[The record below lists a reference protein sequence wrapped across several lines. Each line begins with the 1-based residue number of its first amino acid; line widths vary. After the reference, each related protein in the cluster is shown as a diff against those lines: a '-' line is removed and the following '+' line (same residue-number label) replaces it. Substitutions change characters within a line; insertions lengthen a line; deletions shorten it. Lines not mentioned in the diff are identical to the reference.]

1 MIITTTTIL
10 IIFIVVVVVIIFII
24 IIVGTCWR
32 CMSGM
37 LSLLARTDML
47 DCNSTR
53 MLLNGEKVRPA
64 RQSG

>member
-10 IIFIVVVVVIIFII
+10 IIFIVVVVIIIII
-24 IIVGTCWR
+24 IIVGTYWR

>member
-10 IIFIVVVVVIIFII
+10 IIFIVVVVIIII

>member
-10 IIFIVVVVVIIFII
+10 IIFIVVVVIIIII

>member
-10 IIFIVVVVVIIFII
+10 IIFIVVVVIIIII

-47 DCNSTR
+47 DCNSTC